1 MRKKKDF
8 TAGNQ
13 DKKEFTAGKPA
24 AFYVIL
30 VMWEVQNVNEY
41 IRKLKQQLLFEGACV
56 TSRCGRGGGVY
67 EYVQRE
73 FAYNECR
80 MDGGELSRRN
90 IGSMFESGLIYADKD
105 EMMFRAEDII
115 NVDRHF
121 AALQYAITECMY
133 DITGKDIQEIQRR
146 LGAGKNIQG
155 EIEKPGTL
163 RDIATRHIEWIKA
176 GRNEK
181 TARIIAFMQ
190 CLQADIAPFIIHEEN
205 KTEYESRL
213 NDAARLEQFFRVEQ
227 RQFYRE
233 TEPLVIDQI

>member
-1 MRKKKDF
+1 M
-8 TAGNQ
+8 
-13 DKKEFTAGKPA
+13 
-24 AFYVIL
+24 
-30 VMWEVQNVNEY
+30 NEY
-41 IRKLKQQLLFEGACV
+41 VRKLRQLLLFEGSCV

-80 MDGGELSRRN
+80 MDGGELSKRN
-90 IGSMFESGLIYADKD
+90 IVSMFESGLIYADED

-115 NVDRHF
+115 NADRIF

-133 DITGKDIQEIQRR
+133 DMTCEDIQEIQRR
-146 LGAGKNIQG
+146 LGVWQNIPG
-155 EIEKPGTL
+155 EIEEKPETL
-163 RDIATRHIEWIKA
+163 RDIAARHIEWIEA
-176 GRNEK
+176 GGDAK

-190 CLQADIAPFIIHEEN
+190 CLQAYIIPFIIHAEN

-213 NDAARLEQFFRVEQ
+213 DSPERLEQFFRVEQ

-233 TEPLVIDQI
+233 TEPMVIDQV